1 MSAAKKKRAGMR
13 TAARLVPGLTK
24 AAFAQRGFHRAVVL
38 TDWQAIVGD
47 ALAER
52 CVPERLSADGVLTI
66 RASGSVALALQHL
79 EPQMLERIASYFGF
93 RAVTRLRFRQ
103 APLPAG
109 EAVAKPRET
118 PPVPP
123 TLAKSLADIEDDA
136 LRSALLRLGA
146 EVAARD

>member
-1 MSAAKKKRAGMR
+1 MR

-24 AAFAQRGFHRAVVL
+24 AAFARRGFHRAAVL
-38 TDWQAIVGD
+38 TDWQAIVGE

-52 CVPERLSADGVLTI
+52 CVPERLSGDGVLTI

-103 APLPAG
+103 APLP
-109 EAVAKPRET
+109 EREVVAKPRER

-123 TLAKSLADIEDDA
+123 TLAASLTDIEDDA
-136 LRSALLRLGA
+136 LREALLRLGA

>member
-1 MSAAKKKRAGMR
+1 MR

-24 AAFAQRGFHRAVVL
+24 AAFAKRGFHRAAVL

-52 CVPERLSADGVLTI
+52 CVPEKLSADGVLTI

-79 EPQMLERIASYFGF
+79 EPQMLERIATYFGF

-103 APLPAG
+103 APLPQA
-109 EAVAKPRET
+109 EAPAKPRET

-123 TLAKSLADIEDDA
+123 ALSDALADIEDEA
-136 LRSALLRLGA
+136 LRAALLRLGA